1 MTASSELSASDAPA
15 PLDERWRAH
24 AHRQQTAALPEGR
37 VVVSCPAP
45 LDGGGLGRHLREIL
59 DALERGGRPNTC
71 LRRPSAGR
79 DAADRSN
86 DVELAPGWR
95 ASLAA
100 PLARSSRAWRM
111 WATSVDFDGA
121 AAGRLPAAD
130 HLLAF
135 NGTALAQL
143 RRAARSGF
151 ASGTLVSATSHV
163 RQVLDRHELAHS
175 QYPIERPWV
184 SRLLRR
190 NLEEY
195 RRAERILRLD
205 AVHPRVLPARG
216 PRPARL
222 RQFPLTPHPR
232 YTPPQPGDENRS
244 STFDV
249 VYVGGLLV
257 AKGVPLLL
265 DAVARLEH
273 SDLRLVLVGGW
284 GTRAMRRY
292 LEAARRRDPRVTIVP
307 GDPLP
312 VLRRA
317 RLYVH
322 PAYNDGF
329 GYAPAEALA
338 CGVPT
343 IVSEDTGM
351 KELIE
356 PGRNGLV
363 LPTGEL
369 EILVESIDAAYRGE
383 LLRG

>member
-15 PLDERWRAH
+15 PLDERWRAN
-24 AHRQQTAALPEGR
+24 AHREQTAALPDGR
-37 VVVSCPAP
+37 AVVSCPAP

-59 DALERGGRPNTC
+59 DALERGQRPNAC
-71 LRRPSAGR
+71 IRRPSPQVAGR
-79 DAADRSN
+79 GD
-86 DVELAPGWR
+86 DVELEPGWR
-95 ASLAA
+95 MSLAA

-121 AAGRLPAAD
+121 AARRLPAAD

-143 RRAARSGF
+143 RRAGGSGF
-151 ASGTLVSATSHV
+151 SSGMLVSATSHV
-163 RQVLDRHELAHS
+163 RQVLSRHELAYS

-184 SRLLRR
+184 SHLVRR
-190 NLEEY
+190 HLEEY
-195 RRAERILRLD
+195 RRADRILVSTPYVRESFLREGHDESRL
-205 AVHPRVLPARG
+205 VH
-216 PRPARL
+216 
-222 RQFPLTPHPR
+222 FPLTPHPR
-232 YTPPQPGDENRS
+232 YTPPRRGDEDHS

-265 DAVARLEH
+265 DAVARLDH

-284 GTRAMRRY
+284 GTRSMRRY
-292 LEAARRRDPRVTIVP
+292 LESARRRDPRVTIVA

-312 VLRRA
+312 VLQRA

-338 CGVPT
+338 CGVSA
-343 IVSEDTGM
+343 IVTEDTGM
-351 KELIE
+351 KELIDG
-356 PGRNGLV
+356 GRNGLV
-363 LPTGEL
+363 VPTGEL
-369 EILVESIDAAYRGE
+369 EVLAESIDAAYRGE